1 MTITT
6 PSAPVV
12 VTEADLLLPAAD
24 ADPLQTIL
32 ENANHAWAH
41 YAPPLL
47 VGVYTVE
54 SGLTRN
60 AVFQVPIVPSSDGLT
75 YRFEHHAL
83 TGTGTGNLGVTVE
96 EWTGSWSTIHTTTT
110 IAAAAS
116 SWVEYR
122 HTATISASA
131 TKLRMTYTR
140 AGSDPYTP
148 HSVTIYPEP
157 GNATT
162 GTQSSGFEAFDD
174 GLLAATG
181 APITTEHVNRAA
193 TNMHALMRDRRQCVA
208 AFIQEDDSTPSNV
221 LHDVGNATHATAA
234 DVRVLYGRAVATLPY
249 QTEAAI
255 DVYCIA
261 THDHT
266 SASNVVRF
274 GQANGGEVAFNAD
287 GTIESDTLTLY
298 LDRAGALDAGAEL
311 VLQGSIPAAAQTT
324 YIHAV
329 VAYWR
334 PGD

>member
-12 VTEADLLLPAAD
+12 VAEADLLLPAAD

-32 ENANHAWAH
+32 ENANHAWAY

-47 VGVYTVE
+47 VGVYTVA

-60 AVFQVPIVPSSDGLT
+60 AVFQVPIVPSADDLT
-75 YRFEHHAL
+75 YRFEHHVL

-96 EWTGSWSTIHTTTT
+96 EYDGGWTSIHTTTT
-110 IAAAAS
+110 ITAAAS
-116 SWVEYR
+116 SWIEYR
-122 HTATISASA
+122 HTATISDTA
-131 TKLRMTYTR
+131 TKLRITYSR
-140 AGSDPYTP
+140 AGFDPYTP
-148 HSVTIYPEP
+148 HSVTVYPEP
-157 GNATT
+157 GAATT
-162 GTQSSGFEAFDD
+162 GTQASGFEAFDD
-174 GLLAATG
+174 GLLSATG

-193 TNMHALMRDRRQCVA
+193 SNMHALMRDRRQCVA

-221 LHDVGNATHATAA
+221 LHDVGNASHATAA
-234 DVRVLYGRAVATLPY
+234 DVRVLYGRAVATLPW
-249 QTEAAI
+249 QTETSI

-274 GQANGGEVAFNAD
+274 GQANGGEVAFDAD
-287 GTIESDTLTLY
+287 GTVESDTLTLY

-311 VLQGSIPAAAQTT
+311 VLQGSIPAAGQTT